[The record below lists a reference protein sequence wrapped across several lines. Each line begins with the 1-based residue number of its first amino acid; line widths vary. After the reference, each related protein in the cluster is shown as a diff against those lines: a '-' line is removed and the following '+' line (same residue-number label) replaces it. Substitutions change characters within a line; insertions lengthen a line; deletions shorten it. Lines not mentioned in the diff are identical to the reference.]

1 MSPQLGPVYE
11 FGAFRLEVGERRL
24 LCDGRPIPLTAR
36 VFDTLRVL
44 VEHAGRL
51 LTKDELMQSIWPDS
65 VVEENN
71 LNHNVSVL
79 RRALGE
85 QATGQSYIETVP
97 RAGYRFVAE
106 VRESIDERRTP
117 SHAGVS
123 AHEIRICTTA
133 DKVRIAY
140 ATVGSGPP
148 LVKTANWLNH
158 LEFDWKSPVWRHLFG
173 TLARDHQLV
182 RYDERGTGLSDWEVD
197 DISFDAF
204 VSDLEAVVDAAGLER
219 FALLGISQGCAVSVA
234 YAVRHPERVA
244 ALVLHGGY
252 LRGWKNRPETALRGE
267 ALQTLIRL
275 DWGRDNPAI
284 REMFTSS
291 FVPDGSGEQIAWF
304 NELQRVSTSPANA
317 VRLRAA
323 FGAIDVAE
331 LASRVSVPTL
341 VLHSTGDRVIQFA
354 AGREL
359 AAAIPGARFV
369 PIESRNHLILEQEP
383 IWLQYVETIR
393 GFLASDASS
402 FQRESSRRPGRR
414 QPKARS

>member
-1 MSPQLGPVYE
+1 MAATRTAYE
-11 FGAFRLEVGERRL
+11 FGSFRIEVAERRL
-24 LCDGRPIPLTAR
+24 LREGRPVPLRAKL
-36 VFDTLRVL
+36 FDTLLVL
-44 VEHAGRL
+44 VENHGRL
-51 LTKDELMQSIWPDS
+51 VGKDELMKVLWPDA
-65 VVEENN
+65 VVEEGN
-71 LNHNVSVL
+71 LAHNISHL
-79 RRALGE
+79 RHALGE
-85 QATGQSYIETVP
+85 RATGQQFVETVSKH
-97 RAGYRFVAE
+97 GYRFVAE
-106 VRESIDERRTP
+106 VRESSDERRTP

-123 AHEIRICTTA
+123 PHEIRICTTP

-140 ATVGSGPP
+140 ATIGKGPP

-158 LEFDWKSPVWRHLFG
+158 LEFDWHSPVWRHLVDAF
-173 TLARDHQLV
+173 ARDHQFV
-182 RYDERGTGLSDWEVD
+182 RYDERGNGLSDWEVD

-234 YAVRHPERVA
+234 YATRHPERVT

-252 LRGWKNRPETALRGE
+252 LRGWKNQPEAAVRGE
-267 ALQTLIRL
+267 ALQTLIGL

-284 REMFTSS
+284 RQMFTSS
-291 FVPDGSGEQIAWF
+291 FVPDGTAEQIAWF

-323 FGAIDVAE
+323 FGAINVAE

-341 VLHSTGDRVIQFA
+341 VLHSTGDRVIQFS

-369 PIESRNHLILEQEP
+369 PIESRNHLILEHEP
-383 IWLQYVETIR
+383 IWPQYVETIR
-393 GFLASDASS
+393 RFLDSEAS
-402 FQRESSRRPGRR
+402 FLQIESNGRR
-414 QPKARS
+414 RDRFRV

>member
-1 MSPQLGPVYE
+1 MSPQLSPVYE

-24 LCDGRPIPLTAR
+24 LCDGRPVPLTAR

-51 LTKDELMQSIWPDS
+51 LTKDELMGSIWPDS

-97 RAGYRFVAE
+97 RTGYRFVAE
-106 VRESIDERRTP
+106 VRESIDERRAP
-117 SHAGVS
+117 SAAGVS
-123 AHEIRICTTA
+123 AHDIRICTTP

-140 ATVGSGPP
+140 ATIGNGPP
-148 LVKTANWLNH
+148 LVKTANWMNH

-173 TLARDHQLV
+173 ALARDHQLV
-182 RYDERGTGLSDWEVD
+182 RYDERGTGLSDWEVA

-234 YAVRHPERVA
+234 YAVRHPERVT

-252 LRGWKNRPETALRGE
+252 LRGWKSRPETALRGE
-267 ALQTLIRL
+267 ALQTLIGL

-291 FVPDGSGEQIAWF
+291 FVPDGTAEQIAWF

-331 LASRVSVPTL
+331 LASRVNVPTL
-341 VLHSTGDRVIQFA
+341 VLHSTGDRVIQFDS
-354 AGREL
+354 GREL

-369 PIESRNHLILEQEP
+369 PIESRSHLILEHEP
-383 IWLQYVETIR
+383 AWPQYMETIR
-393 GFLASDASS
+393 RFLGAEASS
-402 FQRESSRRPGRR
+402 FPGDSSRKRR
-414 QPKARS
+414 VKSH

>member
-1 MSPQLGPVYE
+1 MSPQLSPAYGFGP
-11 FGAFRLEVGERRL
+11 FRLEVGERRL
-24 LCDGRPIPLTAR
+24 LRDGRPVPLTAK

-44 VEHAGRL
+44 VENAGRL

-106 VRESIDERRTP
+106 VRESIDARPTP

-123 AHEIRICTTA
+123 AHEIRICTTS

-140 ATVGSGPP
+140 ATVGNGPP

-158 LEFDWKSPVWRHLFG
+158 LEFDWKSPVWRNLFAA
-173 TLARDHQLV
+173 LARNHQLI
-182 RYDERGTGLSDWEVD
+182 RYDERGTGLSDWDVD

-234 YAVRHPERVA
+234 YAVRHPERVT

-252 LRGWKNRPETALRGE
+252 LRGWKRRPETAVRGE
-267 ALQTLIRL
+267 ALQTLIGL

-284 REMFTSS
+284 RQMFTSS
-291 FVPDGSGEQIAWF
+291 FVPDGTAEQIAWF
-304 NELQRVSTSPANA
+304 DELQRVSTSPANA

-323 FGAIDVAE
+323 FGTIDVTE
-331 LASRVSVPTL
+331 LASRVRVPTL
-341 VLHSTGDRVIQFA
+341 VLHSTGDRVIQFS

-369 PIESRNHLILEQEP
+369 PIESRCHLILEHEP
-383 IWLQYVETIR
+383 IWPQYVETIR
-393 GFLASDASS
+393 KFLASEASS
-402 FQRESSRRPGRR
+402 LPG
-414 QPKARS
+414 